1 MKLSHSK
8 LAKIMS
14 CPMSYRLTYE
24 LGIWTKVEKPALSIG
39 SAVHWGI
46 EHNTCDLSS
55 YFKEQGTFK
64 QGDTYTREQLLSE
77 AMVYGYLKHKDEIFE
92 QILVDPDNP
101 DEKLVL
107 EDETHE
113 LYVTGKLKSF
123 LQNQDHHDFVG
134 IVDLL
139 LLTNK
144 GFVVIDYKTS
154 TYEPDWDG
162 YLDQIYRYIFMLQSE
177 FPDVPVVKVGIIN
190 IKKTAIRQKK
200 MENESEFFN
209 RMKFEYEINTEN
221 YVNYHEFPKKD
232 IDERL
237 LNSYIENLSVMA
249 DAAQTIVDNKLFFIN
264 FSNAKT
270 SYGKSD
276 FYDIFYH
283 TPNAYVLYA
292 ITDFVWD
299 EDEKLF
305 SDKRDCIEL
314 DMRCA
319 DTDYAKVLNKYSLFE
334 PLYIEYFK
342 DKIAD
347 ETTLMQ
353 FVEYLR
359 SQYYIDDDL
368 ILLYLK
374 TLNMKQKVVKAFGCV
389 NINEKYDNLLY
400 SFNQE
405 KEVENDGTETETE
418 ASAGE

>member
-8 LAKIMS
+8 LAKLIS

-24 LGIWTKVEKPALSIG
+24 LGIWTKVEKPALAIG

-46 EHNTCDLSS
+46 EHETNDLSE

-64 QGDTYTREQLLSE
+64 QGDAYTREQVLAE
-77 AMVYGYLKHKDEIFE
+77 AMVYGYLTHKDEIFE
-92 QILVDPDNP
+92 QILVDPDTG
-101 DEKLVL
+101 EKLELL
-107 EDETHE
+107 EETHE

-123 LQNQDHHDFVG
+123 LEKLDHHDFVG
-134 IVDLL
+134 IIDLL

-144 GFVVIDYKTS
+144 GFVIIDYKTS
-154 TYEPDWDG
+154 TYEPDWEG
-162 YLDQIYRYIFMLQSE
+162 YLDQIYRYIFMLNSE

-200 MENESEFFN
+200 TENESEFIN
-209 RMKFEYEINTEN
+209 RMRWEYKTNSDN

-232 IDERL
+232 IDESL
-237 LNSYIENLSVMA
+237 LNSYIDNLSHMA
-249 DAAQTIVDNKLFFIN
+249 DCAQTIVDNKLFFIN

-292 ITDFVWD
+292 ISDFVWD
-299 EDEKLF
+299 EEEHMF

-319 DTDYAKVLNKYSLFE
+319 DADYSRVLNKYSMFE
-334 PLYIEYFK
+334 PLYIQHFAELKQSEENITKF
-342 DKIAD
+342 I
-347 ETTLMQ
+347 E
-353 FVEYLR
+353 ELR
-359 SQYYIDDDL
+359 KEYYIDDDL
-368 ILLYLK
+368 IMLYLK
-374 TLNMKQKVVKAFGCV
+374 TLNMKLKLIRMDIKLVTNVKMP
-389 NINEKYDNLLY
+389 Y
-400 SFNQE
+400 
-405 KEVENDGTETETE
+405 EVDACEILKGGDNDGTED
-418 ASAGE
+418 

>member
-46 EHNTCDLSS
+46 EHNTCDLSE

-64 QGDTYTREQLLSE
+64 QGESYTKEQLLSE

-92 QILVDPDNP
+92 KILVDPDNP
-101 DEKLVL
+101 DEKLIL

-123 LQNQDHHDFVG
+123 LKNQDYHDFVG

-154 TYEPDWDG
+154 TYEPDWDS

-177 FPDVPVVKVGIIN
+177 FPDVPVIKVGIIN

-200 MENESEFFN
+200 LENESEYFN
-209 RMKFEYEINTEN
+209 RMKFEYEINAEN

-232 IDERL
+232 IDEKL
-237 LNSYIENLSVMA
+237 LNSYIRNLSTMA
-249 DAAQTIVDNKLFFIN
+249 DTAQTIVDNKLFFIN

-299 EDEKLF
+299 DDDEMF
-305 SDKRDCIEL
+305 NDKRDCIEL

-319 DTDYAKVLNKYSLFE
+319 DADYAKVLNKFAMFE
-334 PLYIEYFK
+334 QLYEEHFK
-342 DKIAD
+342 DKVENQTEID
-347 ETTLMQ
+347 EFISEL
-353 FVEYLR
+353 
-359 SQYYIDDDL
+359 SNKYYVDVDL
-368 ILLYLK
+368 IKLYLK
-374 TLNMKQKVVKAFGCV
+374 TLDMKRKVIATFGCANV
-389 NINEKYDNLLY
+389 NVKYNL
-400 SFNQE
+400 
-405 KEVENDGTETETE
+405 
-418 ASAGE
+418 